1 MLPEEEKEAF
11 TNEADEAMKKRA
23 KDQEE
28 WEKNYGQLV
37 KDRAAEA
44 ATAKAAKTTAAAG
57 ESNAKSWK
65 DADWVPVDGRTSFF
79 HSGAAAQRFANI
91 LGDGGK
97 NETVAL
103 KEFEAVEQKLKHE
116 RAAAKGVQSPTKTTE
131 SAKKSAKKAK
141 KSAKK
146 AKKKRNHEEVDQ
158 EDSHKK
164 KKKKRSA
171 D

>member
-1 MLPEEEKEAF
+1 MSVLRLPEYLLIPL
-11 TNEADEAMKKRA
+11 T
-23 KDQEE
+23 Q
-28 WEKNYGQLV
+28 
-37 KDRAAEA
+37 
-44 ATAKAAKTTAAAG
+44 
-57 ESNAKSWK
+57 
-65 DADWVPVDGRTSFF
+65 
-79 HSGAAAQRFANI
+79 
-91 LGDGGK
+91 
-97 NETVAL
+97 
-103 KEFEAVEQKLKHE
+103 AVEQKLKDE

-131 SAKKSAKKAK
+131 SAK